1 MEITLTDTERSEHEI
16 FVWACTA
23 KGEIAVSE
31 CDTCAR
37 ARCFHTG
44 ERAPGGGALSI
55 VRRAHSQHR
64 IYSGSMPASYH
75 IEASL
80 GYIFVRLEGVVT
92 DEHLIV
98 GQRDMFNDAL
108 FEGSYSR
115 LVDAEG
121 VTRLLVTADCV
132 RRLSKAAVQR
142 GVRRVALIANTDFV
156 YAMMRMYEGYAIEA
170 ECFVCRDRKAALAW
184 LLGELN

>member
-1 MEITLTDTERSEHEI
+1 
-16 FVWACTA
+16 
-23 KGEIAVSE
+23 
-31 CDTCAR
+31 
-37 ARCFHTG
+37 
-44 ERAPGGGALSI
+44 
-55 VRRAHSQHR
+55 
-64 IYSGSMPASYH
+64 MPASYH

-80 GYIFVRLEGVVT
+80 GYIFVKLEGIVN
-92 DEHLIV
+92 DEQLIA
-98 GQRDMFNDAL
+98 GQQDMFNDAL

-115 LVDAEG
+115 LVDAEA
-121 VTRLLVTADCV
+121 VNKLRVTADCV
-132 RRLSKAAVQR
+132 RTLSKAAVQR